1 MEQNNHPAK
10 YQTDQEWQEALR
22 DRFGQLHTK
31 ISDLSNEATSYKS
44 LSDAWQRKYNEM
56 KQENAA
62 LYTKSKNFNELLDEL
77 QARCDRYE
85 KALNAIIG
93 RNMPVPNKADMIKIV
108 RKALGLDEGV
118 KIANEAI
125 SGEGKEEDARDKIA
139 LICHALAEEVAK
151 DAGTAEEYL
160 KKEGVDVDKIKE
172 DAKFIAWLA
181 ELAALLHG
189 AAQGQPIKINQEE
202 ARKWYD
208 DGATPY
214 QCFRET
220 WNME

>member
-1 MEQNNHPAK
+1 MEQSK
-10 YQTDQEWQEALR
+10 WQLI
-22 DRFGQLHTK
+22 LHENCEDPYYEITNGP
-31 ISDLSNEATSYKS
+31 ISLIANCGFVGED
-44 LSDAWQRKYNEM
+44 DADEENLFNRIKDELNVSGINFHSGNKLELQQHIEIQ
-56 KQENAA
+56 KQQYEI
-62 LYTKSKNFNELLDEL
+62 DDL

-85 KALNAIIG
+85 NALKEIRFVHKSSDSSATWHLQQVQNVAIQ
-93 RNMPVPNKADMIKIV
+93 
-108 RKALGLDEGV
+108 AL
-118 KIANEAI
+118 
-125 SGEGKEEDARDKIA
+125 SGEGKEVDTRDKIA

-160 KKEGVDVDKIKE
+160 RKEGVDVDKVKE